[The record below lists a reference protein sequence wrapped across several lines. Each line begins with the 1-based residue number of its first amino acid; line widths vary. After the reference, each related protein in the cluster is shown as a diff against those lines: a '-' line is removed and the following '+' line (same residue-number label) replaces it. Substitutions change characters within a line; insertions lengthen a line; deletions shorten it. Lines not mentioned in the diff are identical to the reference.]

1 MMGELLVA
9 IQQKGKLPKKKS
21 ERTTPLRDSGRFRG
35 QRPEIQRHHMAVSGA
50 VGRNKRDGN
59 TALSVL
65 LGTETNQ
72 FHQFH
77 QKTS

>member
-1 MMGELLVA
+1 
-9 IQQKGKLPKKKS
+9 
-21 ERTTPLRDSGRFRG
+21 
-35 QRPEIQRHHMAVSGA
+35 MAVSGA

-77 QKTS
+77 QFHLDVVAVREYNRSAEGGVSLRSLIDIS